1 VRAVVR
7 ALVSFFVIV
16 IALGLI
22 CGSVSAA
29 RVSDAERHE
38 VYNKQAVKEETEL
51 DKLMNGHFDEW
62 KCYDIPPCNQ
72 LVDENGEE

>member
-1 VRAVVR
+1 MR
-7 ALVSFFVIV
+7 ALVSFFIIV
-16 IALGLI
+16 IILGLI

-38 VYNKQAVKEETEL
+38 IYNKQVVKEETEL
-51 DKLMNGHFDEW
+51 DKLMNDHFGSW
-62 KCYDIPPCNQ
+62 KCYDIAPCNQ